1 MMTRYFKVSVWAVL
15 FGFVMFP
22 CNVSA
27 ASITE
32 TSAEIGQGCTA
43 SGINST
49 AMGYYTVAIGKY
61 STAMGAASTASG
73 WYSTAMG
80 LGTTASSS
88 YATAMGFCTTASGS
102 YSTVIGK
109 GYDPSNTLINDNS
122 ESFMVGFMADESDTI
137 PELLVKDGAVGIGTT
152 TPVDMLEVQG
162 NLSVDGSGGLGVIR
176 LRQNDSLMW
185 TFMTASWL
193 GNNDLRFKNET
204 SGTAVMTFDNQTN
217 YVGIGTTDPGEKL
230 DIDKGNGRVD
240 SGFEWLTNSDIRLKQ
255 NVSTLDKS
263 LEKITHL
270 RGVRFDIKN
279 DEFSIKSKGKHIG
292 VIAQELEKEYPELV
306 VGDEKTGFKA
316 VAYDKLTAVLIEAVK
331 ELKLQNEQ
339 QEAENASLRTENVSL
354 KKDIEKIK
362 KILGI

>member
-1 MMTRYFKVSVWAVL
+1 
-15 FGFVMFP
+15 
-22 CNVSA
+22 
-27 ASITE
+27 
-32 TSAEIGQGCTA
+32 
-43 SGINST
+43 
-49 AMGYYTVAIGKY
+49 
-61 STAMGAASTASG
+61 MGAHTLVTG
-73 WYSTAMG
+73 WKSI
-80 LGTTASSS
+80 
-88 YATAMGFCTTASGS
+88 
-102 YSTVIGK
+102 VIGK
-109 GYDPSNTLINDNS
+109 GINGDHKLTNDIS
-122 ESFMVGFMADESDTI
+122 ESFMVGFMADEYDTV

-176 LRQNDSLMW
+176 LRQNDTLMW

-255 NVSTLDKS
+255 NVSTLDNS
-263 LEKITHL
+263 LEKIAHL

-279 DEFSIKSKGKHIG
+279 DESLRKSRGKHIG

-306 VGDEKTGFKA
+306 VSDQRTGYKA

-331 ELKLQNEQ
+331 ELKTENEALK
-339 QEAENASLRTENVSL
+339 AENASLKR
-354 KKDIEKIK
+354 DIEKIK
-362 KILGI
+362 AVLGITEKSGI